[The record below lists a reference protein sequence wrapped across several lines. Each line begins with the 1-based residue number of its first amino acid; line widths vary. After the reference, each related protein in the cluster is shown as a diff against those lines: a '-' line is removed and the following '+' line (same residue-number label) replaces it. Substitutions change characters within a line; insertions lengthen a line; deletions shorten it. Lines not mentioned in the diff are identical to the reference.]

1 LQLFCNTTSATFE
14 YNYYDFGKPGATLTG
29 ANNVF
34 VTIFSLKD
42 TIHAVTA
49 GVNYHF

>member
-1 LQLFCNTTSATFE
+1 VGIKLADTAS
-14 YNYYDFGKPGATLTG
+14 D
-29 ANNVF
+29 
-34 VTIFSLKD
+34 VTVSGLSLKD